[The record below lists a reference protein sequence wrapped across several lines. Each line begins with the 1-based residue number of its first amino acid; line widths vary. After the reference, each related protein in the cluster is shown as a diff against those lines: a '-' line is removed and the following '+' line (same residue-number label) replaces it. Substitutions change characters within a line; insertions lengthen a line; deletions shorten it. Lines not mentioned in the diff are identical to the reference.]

1 MKHLR
6 IYESFQS
13 EAKIK
18 EICKKYGIENYT
30 VNSDGLIDV
39 NGGVDLRY
47 LKLTKL
53 PIKFGTVS
61 GDFYCNS
68 NKLTTLEGSPNHV
81 GGDFYCADNKLTT
94 LEGAPNH
101 VGGNLDCTY
110 NQHEYPSIEGEITE
124 ESFEGENGGTFT
136 IIKIKPMPI
145 YNDEST
151 KIPNIEKRLK
161 YFNDIIECSKR
172 LQEALDRE
180 VRVQDL
186 FATNGGTVKI
196 WIDDIKNKGKKW
208 GNR

>member
-1 MKHLR
+1 MYIFNFLYIQLMKHLR
-6 IYESFQS
+6 KYN
-13 EAKIK
+13 EANAFHFDNDIVLIK
-18 EICKKYGIENYT
+18 EIILE
-30 VNSDGLIDV
+30 
-39 NGGVDLRY
+39 
-47 LKLTKL
+47 LK
-53 PIKFGTVS
+53 
-61 GDFYCNS
+61 
-68 NKLTTLEGSPNHV
+68 
-81 GGDFYCADNKLTT
+81 
-94 LEGAPNH
+94 
-101 VGGNLDCTY
+101 
-110 NQHEYPSIEGEITE
+110 HEYPSIEGEITE

-186 FATNGGTVKI
+186 FATKGDTVKI